1 MTEKENKL
9 IEDLFKQAAQQQI
22 EDNGFTEKVMEAIGN
37 GQWAIGNGQLTA
49 RPEGALATERD
60 ARMDNGQWAIGN
72 GQWTI
77 ENGQLKKD
85 NGKLLSML
93 WTWFC
98 ITVSLVLFFV
108 FNGWEMLKASLHV
121 LYASILTSFEV
132 FLTTAP
138 TAEFDLNPWMILL
151 AFGFV
156 SIYLPYRTARK
167 LSAIL

>member
-37 GQWAIGNGQLTA
+37 GQWAIGNGQLK
-49 RPEGALATERD
+49 
-60 ARMDNGQWAIGN
+60 MDNGQWAIGN

-151 AFGFV
+151 ALGFV

>member
-9 IEDLFKQAAQQQI
+9 IEDLFKQAARQQI
-22 EDNGFTEKVMEAIGN
+22 EDNGFTDRVMEAIGN
-37 GQWAIGNGQLTA
+37 GQWTA

-60 ARMDNGQWAIGN
+60 ARMGH
-72 GQWTI
+72 
-77 ENGQLKKD
+77 
-85 NGKLLSML
+85 GKLLSVL

-98 ITVSLVLFFV
+98 IAVSLVLFFV

-121 LYASILTSFEV
+121 LYASMLTSCEV
-132 FLTTAP
+132 FFTTAP

-156 SIYLPYRTARK
+156 SIYLPYQTARK

>member
-22 EDNGFTEKVMEAIGN
+22 EDNGFTEKVMEAI
-37 GQWAIGNGQLTA
+37 
-49 RPEGALATERD
+49 
-60 ARMDNGQWAIGN
+60 DNGQWAIAN
-72 GQWTI
+72 GQLKMD
-77 ENGQLKKD
+77 NGQLKKD

-98 ITVSLVLFFV
+98 IAVSLVLFFV

-151 AFGFV
+151 ALGFV

>member
-22 EDNGFTEKVMEAIGN
+22 EDNGFTERVMEAIGN
-37 GQWAIGNGQLTA
+37 GQLK
-49 RPEGALATERD
+49 
-60 ARMDNGQWAIGN
+60 MDNGQWAIGN

-98 ITVSLVLFFV
+98 IAVSLVLFFV

-151 AFGFV
+151 ALGFV

>member
-9 IEDLFKQAAQQQI
+9 IEDLFKQAARQQI
-22 EDNGFTEKVMEAIGN
+22 EDNGFTEKVMEAIG
-37 GQWAIGNGQLTA
+37 
-49 RPEGALATERD
+49 
-60 ARMDNGQWAIGN
+60 NGQWAIGN

-98 ITVSLVLFFV
+98 IAVSLVLFFV

-151 AFGFV
+151 ALGFV

>member
-9 IEDLFKQAAQQQI
+9 IEDLFKQAARQQI
-22 EDNGFTEKVMEAIGN
+22 EDNGFTDRVMASIENGQLKMDN
-37 GQWAIGNGQLTA
+37 GQWTA

-60 ARMDNGQWAIGN
+60 ARMGH
-72 GQWTI
+72 
-77 ENGQLKKD
+77 
-85 NGKLLSML
+85 GKLLSML

-98 ITVSLVLFFV
+98 IAVSLVLFFV

-151 AFGFV
+151 ALGFV

>member
-22 EDNGFTEKVMEAIGN
+22 EDNGFTERVMEAIGN
-37 GQWAIGNGQLTA
+37 GQWAIGNGQ
-49 RPEGALATERD
+49 
-60 ARMDNGQWAIGN
+60 
-72 GQWTI
+72 WTI
-77 ENGQLKKD
+77 GNGQLKKD

-98 ITVSLVLFFV
+98 IAVSLVLFFV

-151 AFGFV
+151 ALGFV

>member
-22 EDNGFTEKVMEAIGN
+22 EDNGFTDRVMASIETGNWKVEN
-37 GQWAIGNGQLTA
+37 
-49 RPEGALATERD
+49 ER
-60 ARMDNGQWAIGN
+60 M
-72 GQWTI
+72 
-77 ENGQLKKD
+77 
-85 NGKLLSML
+85 LSKL

-98 ITVSLVLFFV
+98 IAVSLVLFFM
-108 FNGWEMLKASLHV
+108 FNGWEMLKTSLHV

-138 TAEFDLNPWMILL
+138 TAELDLNPWMILL
-151 AFGFV
+151 ALGFV
-156 SIYLPYRTARK
+156 LIYLPYQTARK

>member
-22 EDNGFTEKVMEAIGN
+22 EDNGFTERVMEAIDN
-37 GQWAIGNGQLTA
+37 GQWAIGNGQLK
-49 RPEGALATERD
+49 
-60 ARMDNGQWAIGN
+60 MDNGQWAIGN

-98 ITVSLVLFFV
+98 IAVSLVLFFV

-151 AFGFV
+151 ALGFV

>member
-9 IEDLFKQAAQQQI
+9 IEDFFKQAAQQQI
-22 EDNGFTEKVMEAIGN
+22 EDNGFTERVMEAIGN
-37 GQWAIGNGQLTA
+37 GQLK
-49 RPEGALATERD
+49 
-60 ARMDNGQWAIGN
+60 MDNGQ
-72 GQWTI
+72 
-77 ENGQLKKD
+77 
-85 NGKLLSML
+85 LLSVL

-98 ITVSLVLFFV
+98 IAVSLVLFFV

-121 LYASILTSFEV
+121 LYASILTSCEV
-132 FLTTAP
+132 FFTTAP

>member
-22 EDNGFTEKVMEAIGN
+22 EDNGFTERVMEAI
-37 GQWAIGNGQLTA
+37 
-49 RPEGALATERD
+49 
-60 ARMDNGQWAIGN
+60 DNGQWAIA
-72 GQWTI
+72 
-77 ENGQLKKD
+77 NGQLKKD

-98 ITVSLVLFFV
+98 IAVSLVLFFV

-151 AFGFV
+151 ALGFV

>member
-22 EDNGFTEKVMEAIGN
+22 EDNGFTERVMEAIGN
-37 GQWAIGNGQLTA
+37 GQWAIGNGQLK
-49 RPEGALATERD
+49 
-60 ARMDNGQWAIGN
+60 MDNGQWAIGN

-98 ITVSLVLFFV
+98 IAVSLVLFFV

>member
-9 IEDLFKQAAQQQI
+9 IEDLFKQAARQQI
-22 EDNGFTEKVMEAIGN
+22 EDNGFTERVMEAIGN
-37 GQWAIGNGQLTA
+37 GQWTA

-60 ARMDNGQWAIGN
+60 ARMGH
-72 GQWTI
+72 
-77 ENGQLKKD
+77 
-85 NGKLLSML
+85 GKLLSML

-98 ITVSLVLFFV
+98 IAVSLVLFFV

-121 LYASILTSFEV
+121 LYASILTSCEV
-132 FLTTAP
+132 FFTTAP

-156 SIYLPYRTARK
+156 SIYLPYQTARK

>member
-22 EDNGFTEKVMEAIGN
+22 EDNGFTERVME
-37 GQWAIGNGQLTA
+37 AIGNGQLTA

-60 ARMDNGQWAIGN
+60 ARMDH
-72 GQWTI
+72 
-77 ENGQLKKD
+77 
-85 NGKLLSML
+85 GKLLSML

-98 ITVSLVLFFV
+98 IAVSLVLFFV
-108 FNGWEMLKASLHV
+108 FNGWDMLKASLHV
-121 LYASILTSFEV
+121 LYASILTSCEV
-132 FLTTAP
+132 FFTTAP

-156 SIYLPYRTARK
+156 SIYLPYQTARK

>member
-22 EDNGFTEKVMEAIGN
+22 EDNGFTEKVMEAI
-37 GQWAIGNGQLTA
+37 ANGQLK
-49 RPEGALATERD
+49 
-60 ARMDNGQWAIGN
+60 MDNGQWAIGN

-98 ITVSLVLFFV
+98 IAVSLVLFFV

-151 AFGFV
+151 ALGFV

>member
-22 EDNGFTEKVMEAIGN
+22 EDNGFTERVME
-37 GQWAIGNGQLTA
+37 AIGNGQLTA

-60 ARMDNGQWAIGN
+60 ARMDH
-72 GQWTI
+72 
-77 ENGQLKKD
+77 
-85 NGKLLSML
+85 GKLLSML

-98 ITVSLVLFFV
+98 IAVSLVLFFV
-108 FNGWEMLKASLHV
+108 FNGWDMLKASLHV
-121 LYASILTSFEV
+121 LYASILTSCEV
-132 FLTTAP
+132 FFTTAP

-156 SIYLPYRTARK
+156 SIYLPYQTARK
-167 LSAIL
+167 LSATL

>member
-9 IEDLFKQAAQQQI
+9 IEDFFKQAAQQQI
-22 EDNGFTEKVMEAIGN
+22 EDNGFTERVMEAIGN
-37 GQWAIGNGQLTA
+37 GQLKMDHGQL
-49 RPEGALATERD
+49 
-60 ARMDNGQWAIGN
+60 
-72 GQWTI
+72 
-77 ENGQLKKD
+77 
-85 NGKLLSML
+85 LSVL

-98 ITVSLVLFFV
+98 IAVSLVLFFV

-151 AFGFV
+151 ALGFV
-156 SIYLPYRTARK
+156 SIYLPFQTARK
-167 LSAIL
+167 LSATL

>member
-22 EDNGFTEKVMEAIGN
+22 EDNGFTDKVMEAIGN
-37 GQWAIGNGQLTA
+37 GQ
-49 RPEGALATERD
+49 
-60 ARMDNGQWAIGN
+60 
-72 GQWTI
+72 
-77 ENGQLKKD
+77 LKMD
-85 NGKLLSML
+85 NGKLLSIL

-98 ITVSLVLFFV
+98 IAVSVALFFV

-151 AFGFV
+151 ALGFV

>member
-37 GQWAIGNGQLTA
+37 GQWAIGNGQ
-49 RPEGALATERD
+49 
-60 ARMDNGQWAIGN
+60 
-72 GQWTI
+72 WTI

-98 ITVSLVLFFV
+98 IAVSLVLFFV

-151 AFGFV
+151 ALGFV